1 MLKAR
6 DTYFP
11 PMAVTESSTYSNY
24 PPGTW
29 AGDPRAPWN
38 QPDEDI
44 DEYGDWDEEPNEDE
58 EPAEPERVRRL
69 YDELMQ
75 KARDALCR

>member
-24 PPGTW
+24 PMGTW
-29 AGDPRAPWN
+29 SGDPRAPWN
-38 QPDEDI
+38 QDDDF
-44 DEYGDWDEEPNEDE
+44 DEYGDWDEEPDEDE
-58 EPAEPERVRRL
+58 EPAEPGRARRL
-69 YDELMQ
+69 YDALM
-75 KARDALCR
+75 RRCRKCS